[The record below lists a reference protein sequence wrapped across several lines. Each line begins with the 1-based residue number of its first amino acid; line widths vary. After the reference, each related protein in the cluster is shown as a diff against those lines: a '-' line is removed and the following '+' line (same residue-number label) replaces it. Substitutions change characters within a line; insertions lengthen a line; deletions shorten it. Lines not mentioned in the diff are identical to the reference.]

1 MSRLTARDQLF
12 RGVPGPSP
20 WYLNDDL
27 VPVEGFSWLQDE
39 TGKRGSAGKVL
50 LQNPSGTVGVFGFY
64 NYVRTLDRSTLLVWN
79 QKRTRGPSPHIS
91 PVELFV
97 IELDKLRPLSQPLD
111 AVYAHLNAGRAFFV
125 IGGVPSAGVEL
136 QTTNVDSFLQ
146 ADFPDAMRSMGE
158 LLILCHSSG
167 VPVSAES
174 VDLALIVA
182 EPRASV
188 YRLYPQDWFNHAD
201 MDFGYQWVT
210 RVVRNPN
217 TGRIEGE
224 GFRIPPFV
232 LDKTMTKLE
241 KLVDTDH

>member
-1 MSRLTARDQLF
+1 MSGLTARDQLF
-12 RGVPGPSP
+12 RRVPGPSP
-20 WYLNDDL
+20 WYLADDV
-27 VPVEGFSWLQDE
+27 VPIEGFSWRKADTDKKE
-39 TGKRGSAGKVL
+39 SAGKIL
-50 LQNPSGTVGVFGFY
+50 LQNSSGIVGVFDMY
-64 NYVRTLDRSTLLVWN
+64 NYVSTLDRSALLVWN
-79 QKRTRGPSPHIS
+79 QRPMRGQSVNVS

-97 IELDKLRPLSQPLD
+97 IELDKLEPLSQPLD
-111 AVYAHLNAGRAFFV
+111 AVYAHLNAKRSFFV
-125 IGGVPSAGVEL
+125 VGGAPSARMEL
-136 QTTNVDSFLQ
+136 QTSNVDSFLQ

-167 VPVSAES
+167 VPVTDKS

-232 LDKTMTKLE
+232 LDKSMRKLE
-241 KLVDTDH
+241 RRADTHS